1 MTIRGP
7 GHRGSSAEQAY
18 YHAVP
23 QSPVAPNPVAL
34 PESLAGSLVL
44 DPENEEDVVEETVL
58 AIEVTPAIRWVYFIF
73 GCAALL
79 SWNGMSLQNRCSVS
93 TVAHPFPQ

>member
-1 MTIRGP
+1 MTIRAP
-7 GHRGSSAEQAY
+7 GRRKSSTEQAY

-34 PESLAGSLVL
+34 PESLAGSLVAN
-44 DPENEEDVVEETVL
+44 PENEEDVVEETVL
-58 AIEVTPAIRWVYFIF
+58 AIDVTPAIRWVYFIF

-79 SWNGMSLQNRCSVS
+79 SWNGMSLQHGRSLS
-93 TVAHPFPQ
+93 TATHPSPQ